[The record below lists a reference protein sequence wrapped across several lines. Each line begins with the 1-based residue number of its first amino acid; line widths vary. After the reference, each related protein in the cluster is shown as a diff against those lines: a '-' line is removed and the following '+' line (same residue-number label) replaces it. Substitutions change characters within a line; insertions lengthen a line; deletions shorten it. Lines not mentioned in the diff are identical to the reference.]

1 MQAATERLGRNYK
14 GEKTF
19 DTVMSEFRKD
29 AGVRYNPDLVA
40 FIDAHP
46 DVAEK
51 LAELINDG
59 WVEIYYNIYS
69 QFIR

>member
-1 MQAATERLGRNYK
+1 MGRNYK

-19 DTVMSEFRKD
+19 DTVMNEFRRD

-40 FIDAHP
+40 FIDRHS

-51 LAELINDG
+51 LAALVNER

-69 QFIR
+69 EYMKR